1 MTGQGTDARRDRRAT
16 PRSGVAEPICR
27 PSGRRSGRL
36 DGPSGAALPIEGK
49 PQGSAKELPAL
60 ELTVDQFKKLSVLI
74 YRKLGLMFEEN
85 KIYFLNKRVEV
96 RVAALGFKGIDDYL
110 FHLGYGDAS
119 GNEMQALANLITT
132 NETYMFREFEQ
143 LESFAN
149 CCMPEVI
156 AAKQN
161 RSERRIRIWCAG
173 CSSGEEAYTLAIIV
187 REIFPES
194 QRWEIEITATDIDEN
209 MLRLAGKAVYGERSV
224 RGVPDSYTRHLIP
237 SGSNFRIHP
246 DVTRLVKI
254 AKLNLNDEQ
263 QMKAMGNYDFIFCRN
278 VLIYFDD
285 ESRRQVLHHFY
296 NAMNPGGY
304 IFLGHSQSVGRI
316 TTAFRLKRL
325 EGHLLYTKD

>member
-1 MTGQGTDARRDRRAT
+1 MTGPRTDAHPDRRVHAGK
-16 PRSGVAEPICR
+16 RVAQEICR
-27 PSGRRSGRL
+27 PSGRRNVRSN
-36 DGPSGAALPIEGK
+36 GAPEPDFAIENK
-49 PQGSAKELPAL
+49 TRSSAKELPGL
-60 ELTVDQFKKLSVLI
+60 ELTIDQFKKLSVLV

-85 KIYFLNKRVEV
+85 KIYFLNKRVEI
-96 RVAALGFKGIDDYL
+96 RVLALGLKGIDDYL

-119 GNEMQALANLITT
+119 GDEMQALANLITT

-156 AAKQN
+156 AAKQK
-161 RSERRIRIWCAG
+161 RSERRVRIWCAG

-187 REIFPES
+187 REVFPDS
-194 QRWEIEITATDIDEN
+194 QNWEIEITATDIDEN
-209 MLRLAGKAVYGERSV
+209 MLRLASKAVYGDRSV
-224 RGVPDSYTRHLIP
+224 RGVPDVYTRHLIP
-237 SGSNFRIHP
+237 TGGNFRIHP
-246 DVTRLVKI
+246 DVARLVRV

-263 QMKAMGNYDFIFCRN
+263 QMKAMRNYDFIFCRN

-285 ESRRQVLHHFY
+285 ESRRNVLNHFY

-316 TTAFRLKRL
+316 TNAFRLKRL